1 MRTASPSTISGS
13 PRRCQGVRGR
23 RAICR
28 PHQVHAEL
36 RSVPNPLAQHA
47 CTSELCQHGMG
58 ATAAYDA
65 IKATTSK
72 QIYVK
77 SVSLLVFTDF
87 HIVNVYK
94 TRVSTNIKDH
104 SGFSSFTFCSLEP
117 ATVLFSKAVSPK
129 VRK

>member
-1 MRTASPSTISGS
+1 MFNLSVKICGGDGPLCLFGSDIHGFCHGGRLNAGARKPPNARLPVDCLCRTAHS
-13 PRRCQGVRGR
+13 QY
-23 RAICR
+23 
-28 PHQVHAEL
+28 L
-36 RSVPNPLAQHA
+36 N
-47 CTSELCQHGMG
+47 
-58 ATAAYDA
+58 
-65 IKATTSK
+65 KATTSK
-72 QIYVK
+72 QIYLK